1 MRRLALVTAMLV
13 TMAGGIASAS
23 LVSGASAEQPLH
35 DDPEPLSAVGQV
47 GENVPDPDGGP
58 PWAVRVST
66 TPASQRC
73 VTVGRTDGRA
83 FGPVDRAGRILDVG
97 PSFSGSCAGPDG
109 GPLQVAL
116 ARYADTGGAGPRS
129 VLFGVADARVASVM
143 VTQPS
148 GIQPMT
154 PDAYHTFV
162 VVREELAHD
171 QAWMVVA
178 TLIDGT
184 QHAYSL

>member
-1 MRRLALVTAMLV
+1 MRRLAIVTAMLV

-23 LVSGASAEQPLH
+23 FVSGTSTEKALPDAL
-35 DDPEPLSAVGQV
+35 EPLGAVGQV
-47 GENVPDPDGGP
+47 GETVPDPGGGP

-66 TPASQRC
+66 TPAGQSC

-83 FGPVDRAGRILDVG
+83 FGPVDAAGRILDTG
-97 PSFSGSCAGPDG
+97 PSFSGSCADPHG

-129 VLFGVADARVASVM
+129 VLFGVADARVARVTI
-143 VTQPS
+143 TQPS
-148 GIQPMT
+148 GIEPIT
-154 PDAYHTFV
+154 PDRYHTFV
-162 VVREELAHD
+162 VVREGMARD
-171 QAWMVVA
+171 QAWIVVA

-184 QHAYSL
+184 QHEYPL